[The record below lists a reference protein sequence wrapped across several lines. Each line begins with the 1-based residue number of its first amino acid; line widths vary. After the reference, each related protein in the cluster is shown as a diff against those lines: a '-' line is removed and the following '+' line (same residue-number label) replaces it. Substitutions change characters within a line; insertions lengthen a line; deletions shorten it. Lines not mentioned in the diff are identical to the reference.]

1 MPKVMLIKP
10 KTKVD
15 DFPSAQ
21 ILDQLYKNFCYNE
34 TLKAFS
40 IFHQLIASLDTVYI

>member
-1 MPKVMLIKP
+1 MSKEMLIKP

-21 ILDQLYKNFCYNE
+21 ILDQLYKNFAIM
-34 TLKAFS
+34 K
-40 IFHQLIASLDTVYI
+40 H